1 MISQW
6 KAGGAMSFFE
16 KFALIFTNAKY
27 LESMLTGLQMTL
39 AISVGAAALGLVL
52 GTIVALAGLSGSKN
66 PLMLLLKLVCKVY
79 VTVIRGTPMALQL
92 FIMAFVILAIR
103 GFPLVV
109 TAIIAFGINSGA
121 YVSENIR
128 GGILSVDIGQTE
140 AGRSLGL
147 TAGATMWY
155 IVIPQAI
162 KNVIPSIGNELIALI
177 KETSIVSMIGM
188 YDLTAAAK
196 NVGSGQNLANYLAPM
211 TVAAL
216 FYLAIVYLLT
226 FIIKRIERRLRQSD
240 RR

>member
-1 MISQW
+1 
-6 KAGGAMSFFE
+6 MSFFE
-16 KFALIFTNAKY
+16 KFVLVFTEPKY
-27 LESMLTGLQMTL
+27 LESMLTGLRMTL
-39 AISVGAAALGLVL
+39 AISVGAALIGLVL
-52 GTIVALAGLSGSKN
+52 GTVVALVGLSRSKH
-66 PLMLLLKLVCKVY
+66 PLMKIPKLICGIY
-79 VTVIRGTPMALQL
+79 VTVVRGTPMALQL
-92 FIMAFVILAIR
+92 FIMAFVVLAIR
-103 GFPLVV
+103 GFPVLV

-128 GGILSVDIGQTE
+128 AGILSVDVGQTE

-147 TAGATMWY
+147 SSGATMWY

-188 YDLTAAAK
+188 YDLTAAAE

-226 FIIKRIERRLRQSD
+226 FIIKKIERRLRQSD